1 MITGAAMEVMRTESY
16 DMRRTL
22 IATVMDYVNRWRK
35 ANGWSRET
43 VSHVIV
49 DVHRKTGGEEIT
61 GIVFGG
67 GHRDTF
73 TRHKN
78 AADRIFRWLDDSTKD
93 SNLLPAN
100 FVLSILA
107 AMPMDL
113 RVACLN
119 DLLRSLSVAVRPF
132 VACQD
137 RFDAADMLR
146 RVIKE
151 QSEAEMALV
160 DLVDGATDELMR
172 ASKELSDVIVVVTE
186 VQRKIETAIRKKTL

>member
-1 MITGAAMEVMRTESY
+1 MAVMRIESR

-22 IATVMDYVNRWRK
+22 IAIVMDYVNRWRK

-49 DVHRKTGGEEIT
+49 EAHQKTGGEEIT
-61 GIVFGG
+61 GIVFD
-67 GHRDTF
+67 HSRQDAF

-100 FVLSILA
+100 FLLSILA
-107 AMPMDL
+107 AMPMDM

-119 DLLRSLSVAVRPF
+119 DLLRSICVTVRPF

-146 RVIKE
+146 RVIKD

-160 DLVDGATDELMR
+160 DLVDGATYEELTK
-172 ASKELSDVIVVVTE
+172 ASKELSDVIVVVTD
-186 VQRKIETAIRKKTL
+186 VQRRIETAIRRRNEKDSQ